1 MTDRT
6 QPLGAERF
14 TTRIQALGF
23 ERLTALMLITFA
35 VIELYGAMQLSM
47 SEEFTLGPGA
57 MPAIYATGL
66 LIFSLLMLI
75 QPTRKALPDLDTT
88 SDGEHESVVAC
99 NYRAG
104 GITFGL
110 VVAFIASIYFVGFLG
125 GTIMFSLLYVLL
137 ISRWSVLQ
145 ATAFGVVWGGAVYY
159 GFDRLLGVQLETG
172 ILFGS

>member
-1 MTDRT
+1 MTDRIQT
-6 QPLGAERF
+6 MGSERF
-14 TTRIQALGF
+14 TARLQSLGA

-35 VIELYGAMQLSM
+35 VVEFYGAMQLSM

-57 MPAIYATGL
+57 MPAIYSSAL
-66 LIFSLLMLI
+66 LIFSFLMLI
-75 QPTRKALPDLDTT
+75 QPTRKAA
-88 SDGEHESVVAC
+88 SDHEASSEGGHEEVVC
-99 NYRAG
+99 DYRAG

-110 VVAFIASIYFVGFLG
+110 VAAFIASIYFVGFLG

-145 ATAFGVVWGGAVYY
+145 ATAFGLIWGGAVYY